1 MSLLDTFRP
10 KWQNSNPDKRLEA
23 IDELDAQDTLER
35 IALSDENN
43 DVRAAAIRKL
53 KQIPVLLQI
62 SKNDSEASIRRLSE
76 ARYFEEV
83 AKMLKE
89 FREPA
94 NDEVK
99 VYLNDI
105 KDTRYAEE
113 LVKSMPS
120 SELRMELVRY
130 CQKLQTHLRKEN
142 CSRKAPCTARSRR
155 RRQEGGHTPHQQARS
170 PYPAGAPPGRPEGS
184 PYRQAPVRSPHERST
199 RTRHGPRP
207 GHA

>member
-120 SELRMELVRY
+120 SELRMELV
-130 CQKLQTHLRKEN
+130 KSTG
-142 CSRKAPCTARSRR
+142 KANVLAV
-155 RRQEGGHTPHQQARS
+155 A
-170 PYPAGAPPGRPEGS
+170 ANKDA
-184 PYRQAPVRSPHERST
+184 T
-199 RTRHGPRP
+199 RIKNNLFVPIKIAKKRLCLG
-207 GHA
+207 